1 MGDRT
6 HWDECWRDPAHHGC
20 AVGQVEKWK
29 SKYSR
34 LAGDYAEE
42 ASYLRKRAE
51 RAEDIAKSVRT
62 GAPLY
67 DMLEQRNAAIT
78 RAEQAE
84 AEVERLTACLF
95 QMQEAAKER
104 TAEVEWL
111 RKDYHHACA
120 TVAQL
125 YAAATGRHGEGPLR
139 GVIEDA
145 AAVCSERDALRAE
158 VERLRADA
166 ERYRWLRDVATGDQW
181 DYIMTTEDTDA
192 AIDAARG

>member
-1 MGDRT
+1 MGERT

-42 ASYLRKRAE
+42 AAYLRKRAE

-84 AEVERLTACLF
+84 AEVERLRAVVDF
-95 QMQEAAKER
+95 AAPHHPDCKSHYAFMVDGICAPGEIKR
-104 TAEVEWL
+104 PRSVQCECDCWKAAALAEV
-111 RKDYHHACA
+111 
-120 TVAQL
+120 Q
-125 YAAATGRHGEGPLR
+125 
-139 GVIEDA
+139 
-145 AAVCSERDALRAE
+145 S
-158 VERLRADA
+158 
-166 ERYRWLRDVATGDQW
+166 
-181 DYIMTTEDTDA
+181 
-192 AIDAARG
+192 